1 MYRIL
6 LVEDDIDLSKEIALA
21 LEKWGFKVELID
33 DFEVVLDEFIDKKP
47 DVVLLD
53 VNLPLYNGFY
63 WCEKIRAISNVPLI
77 FLSSRDSD
85 MDLIMGINNGADD
98 YITKPFSIEILV
110 TKINGII
117 RRVYNYSDSNSI
129 LYCEDLMF
137 DVWKGIIKH
146 KYKDKSIE
154 LTKNEIKILTLLL
167 KNKNRVVSRESL
179 MMTLW
184 DNDEFVT
191 DNALTVNM
199 NRLRSKVKEL
209 GFDDFIKTKKGIGY
223 IIQC

>member
-21 LEKWGFKVELID
+21 LDKWGFNVELINN
-33 DFEVVLDEFIDKKP
+33 FEAVLDEFIDKKP

-63 WCEKIRAISNVPLI
+63 WCEKIRAISNVPII

-98 YITKPFSIEILV
+98 YITKPFSIDILV

-117 RRVYNYSDSNSI
+117 RRVYNYSDSSSI
-129 LYCEDLMF
+129 MYYDELIF
-137 DVWKGIIKH
+137 DVGGGIIKH
-146 KYKDKSIE
+146 KYKDESLE

-184 DNDEFVT
+184 NNDEFVT

-199 NRLRSKVKEL
+199 NRLRGKVKEL

-223 IIQC
+223 IIQ

>member
-137 DVWKGIIKH
+137 DVGKAIIKH

>member
-137 DVWKGIIKH
+137 DV
-146 KYKDKSIE
+146 
-154 LTKNEIKILTLLL
+154 
-167 KNKNRVVSRESL
+167 
-179 MMTLW
+179 
-184 DNDEFVT
+184 
-191 DNALTVNM
+191 
-199 NRLRSKVKEL
+199 
-209 GFDDFIKTKKGIGY
+209 
-223 IIQC
+223 

>member
-1 MYRIL
+1 MYKIL
-6 LVEDDIDLSKEIALA
+6 LVEDDIDLAKEIALA
-21 LEKWGFKVELID
+21 LDKWGFNIELINN
-33 DFEVVLDEFIDKKP
+33 FEVVLDEFIDKKP

-63 WCEKIRAISNVPLI
+63 WCEKIRAISNVPII

-98 YITKPFSIEILV
+98 YITKPFSIDILV

-117 RRVYNYSDSNSI
+117 RRVYNYSDSSSI
-129 LYCEDLMF
+129 MYYNELIF
-137 DVWKGIIKH
+137 DVGRGIIKH
-146 KYKDKSIE
+146 KYKDESLE

-184 DNDEFVT
+184 NNDEFVT

-223 IIQC
+223 IIQ

>member
-21 LEKWGFKVELID
+21 LDKWGFNVELINN
-33 DFEVVLDEFIDKKP
+33 FEAVLDEFIDKKP

-63 WCEKIRAISNVPLI
+63 WCEKIRAISNVPII

-98 YITKPFSIEILV
+98 YITKPFSIDILV

-117 RRVYNYSDSNSI
+117 RRVYNYSDSSSI
-129 LYCEDLMF
+129 MYYDELIF
-137 DVWKGIIKH
+137 DVGGGIIKH
-146 KYKDKSIE
+146 KYKDESLE

-184 DNDEFVT
+184 NNDEFVT

-223 IIQC
+223 IIQ

>member
-1 MYRIL
+1 MR
-6 LVEDDIDLSKEIALA
+6 
-21 LEKWGFKVELID
+21 
-33 DFEVVLDEFIDKKP
+33 
-47 DVVLLD
+47 
-53 VNLPLYNGFY
+53 
-63 WCEKIRAISNVPLI
+63 KIRAISNVPLI

-98 YITKPFSIEILV
+98 YITKPFSIDILV

-137 DVWKGIIKH
+137 DVGKGIIKH

>member
-21 LEKWGFKVELID
+21 LDKWGFNVELINN
-33 DFEVVLDEFIDKKP
+33 FEAVLDEFIDKKP

-63 WCEKIRAISNVPLI
+63 WCEKIRAISNVPII

-98 YITKPFSIEILV
+98 YITKPFSIDILV

-117 RRVYNYSDSNSI
+117 RRVYNYSDFSSI
-129 LYCEDLMF
+129 MYYDELIF
-137 DVWKGIIKH
+137 DAGRGIIKH
-146 KYKDKSIE
+146 KYKDESLE

-184 DNDEFVT
+184 NNDEFVT

-223 IIQC
+223 IIQ

>member
-21 LEKWGFKVELID
+21 LDKWGFNVELINN
-33 DFEVVLDEFIDKKP
+33 FEAVLDEFIDKKP

-63 WCEKIRAISNVPLI
+63 WCEKIRAISNVPII

-85 MDLIMGINNGADD
+85 MDLVMGINNGADD
-98 YITKPFSIEILV
+98 YITKPFSIDILV

-117 RRVYNYSDSNSI
+117 RRVYNYSDSSSI
-129 LYCEDLMF
+129 MYYDELIF
-137 DVWKGIIKH
+137 DAGRGIIKH
-146 KYKDKSIE
+146 KYKDESLE

-184 DNDEFVT
+184 NNDEFVT

-223 IIQC
+223 IIQ

>member
-137 DVWKGIIKH
+137 DVRKGIIKH

-209 GFDDFIKTKKGIGY
+209 GFDDFIKTKKGVGY

>member
-1 MYRIL
+1 
-6 LVEDDIDLSKEIALA
+6 
-21 LEKWGFKVELID
+21 
-33 DFEVVLDEFIDKKP
+33 
-47 DVVLLD
+47 
-53 VNLPLYNGFY
+53 
-63 WCEKIRAISNVPLI
+63 
-77 FLSSRDSD
+77 
-85 MDLIMGINNGADD
+85 
-98 YITKPFSIEILV
+98 
-110 TKINGII
+110 GII

-137 DVWKGIIKH
+137 DVGKGIIKH

>member
-1 MYRIL
+1 MYRSL

-98 YITKPFSIEILV
+98 YITQPFS
-110 TKINGII
+110 
-117 RRVYNYSDSNSI
+117 
-129 LYCEDLMF
+129 
-137 DVWKGIIKH
+137 
-146 KYKDKSIE
+146 
-154 LTKNEIKILTLLL
+154 
-167 KNKNRVVSRESL
+167 
-179 MMTLW
+179 
-184 DNDEFVT
+184 
-191 DNALTVNM
+191 
-199 NRLRSKVKEL
+199 
-209 GFDDFIKTKKGIGY
+209 
-223 IIQC
+223 